1 MSSLPHQGGGVR
13 SRPRTT
19 RRAAPLVLAALTAA
33 APALGATAQAPHYS
47 LPQAEVERR
56 LAHEPFRIDGM
67 ADNRWEG
74 DRTQRAL
81 LRFHDGTTMPVKW
94 ARSAP
99 GGFELNNQPQYEL
112 AAYRLQSL
120 FLDREDWVVPPT
132 VLRVMPL
139 RVYRQLD
146 PELRPTFD
154 GTTSV
159 LVLLQYWLDD
169 VEPLDRPDPARL
181 EDARY
186 LRRLSHLNVLTHL
199 IRHADS
205 NAGNVLIARR
215 GEPRMFAVDNGV
227 AFSSPDSPRG
237 TFWKDLHVTRLPAG
251 TVARLRAIDR
261 PTLARVLGTV
271 AELRV
276 AEDGRLERLEPGAT
290 GPRRSPNQGIDLADG
305 VLQMGLTDREIG
317 DVWTRLQ
324 SLLRRVDA
332 GEITTY

>member
-1 MSSLPHQGGGVR
+1 MPTLPAGGPGVR

-19 RRAAPLVLAALTAA
+19 PRATRLLLAALAAA
-33 APALGATAQAPHYS
+33 APSALAAAQSPHYA
-47 LPQAEVERR
+47 LDPAEVERR
-56 LAHEPFRIDGM
+56 LAAEPFQISGM

-74 DRTQRAL
+74 DRTQRAVL
-81 LRFHDGTTMPVKW
+81 QFRDGTTMPVKW

-120 FLDREDWVVPPT
+120 FLDRKDWVVPPT

-139 RVYRQLD
+139 SVYRQLD
-146 PELRPTFD
+146 PELQPTFE

-159 LVLLQYWLDD
+159 LVLLQYWLDA
-169 VEPLDRPDPARL
+169 VEPLEKPDPTRL
-181 EDARY
+181 EDPRY

-205 NAGNVLIARR
+205 NIGNVLIARG

-227 AFSSPDSPRG
+227 AFGSPDSPRG
-237 TFWKDLHVTRLPAG
+237 TLWKDLHVTRLPAG
-251 TVARLRAIDR
+251 PVDRLRAIERADLVR
-261 PTLARVLGTV
+261 ALGTV
-271 AELRV
+271 AEFRV
-276 AEDGRLERLEPGAT
+276 AEAGRLEAVAAGET
-290 GPRRSPNQGIDLADG
+290 GRRRSPHRGIDFADG
-305 VLQMGLTDREIG
+305 VVQMGLTDGEVT

-324 SLLRRVDA
+324 NLLRRVDA

>member
-1 MSSLPHQGGGVR
+1 MPTLSPRGPGAHSH
-13 SRPRTT
+13 PRTT
-19 RRAAPLVLAALTAA
+19 PRVARFVLAALAAA
-33 APALGATAQAPHYS
+33 APSAPAGAQAPHYA
-47 LPQAEVERR
+47 LPPVEIERR
-56 LAHEPFRIDGM
+56 LGEEPFEISGM

-74 DRTQRAL
+74 DRTQRAM
-81 LRFHDGTTMPVKW
+81 LRFRDGIALPVKW
-94 ARSAP
+94 ARSAR

-139 RVYRQLD
+139 GVYRQLD
-146 PELRPTFD
+146 SELEPTFE

-159 LVLLQYWLDD
+159 LVLLQYWLNA
-169 VEPLDRPDPARL
+169 VEPLEKPDPARL
-181 EDARY
+181 DDARY

-205 NAGNVLIARR
+205 NAGNVLIARN

-227 AFSSPDSPRG
+227 AFGSPDSPRG

-251 TVARLRAIDR
+251 TVDRLRAIDR

-276 AEDGRLERLEPGAT
+276 TEAGRLEPVPAGAT
-290 GPRRSPNQGIDLADG
+290 GPRRRPHRGIDFADG
-305 VLQMGLTDREIG
+305 VVQMGLTDREVT
-317 DVWTRLQ
+317 DLWMRLQ
-324 SLLRRVDA
+324 HLLRRVDA

>member
-1 MSSLPHQGGGVR
+1 MPTLSAPGPRVPSPR
-13 SRPRTT
+13 RPTA
-19 RRAAPLVLAALTAA
+19 RAATLVLAVLAAGAPVAL
-33 APALGATAQAPHYS
+33 APQAPHYS
-47 LPQAEVERR
+47 LPPAEIERR
-56 LAHEPFRIDGM
+56 LADDPFEIAGM

-74 DRTQRAL
+74 DRTQRAV
-81 LRFHDGTTMPVKW
+81 LRFRDGTSMPVKW
-94 ARSAP
+94 ARSAA

-132 VLRVMPL
+132 VLRVLPL

-146 PELRPTFD
+146 PTTTPTFE
-154 GTTSV
+154 GTSSV
-159 LVLLQYWLDD
+159 LVLLQYWLEA
-169 VEPLDRPDPARL
+169 VEPFEKPDPARL
-181 EDARY
+181 EDDRY

-205 NAGNVLIARR
+205 NHGNVLIARD

-227 AFSSPDSPRG
+227 AFGSPDSPRG

-251 TVARLRAIDR
+251 TVERLRATDR
-261 PTLARVLGTV
+261 PTLVRVLGTV

-276 AEDGRLERLEPGAT
+276 AEGGRLEPVEPGAT
-290 GPRRSPNQGIDLADG
+290 GERRRPNRAVDFTDGIVQL
-305 VLQMGLTDREIG
+305 GLTDREIT

-324 SLLRRVDA
+324 HLLRRVDA